1 MTSLVTSEPN
11 AEMSTDTLEIES
23 GNPRRGG
30 GEKESNAAK
39 MASEPLAPQ
48 QGAQVWMA
56 SKSGLLGSKRV
67 LSFGLMSLFTTA
79 IVVGMSIYVVH
90 NNEFR
95 TKGGKLIDN
104 AGNEVST
111 AASETEVELSY
122 TGLTDNGTTGCV
134 TLAPFPVPPPPP
146 APRRAQTRTRTCRA
160 HTRMFHSRV

>member
-1 MTSLVTSEPN
+1 MILKPIQKFTSIFIHKVLSPLIFAKLMASLVTSEPN

-23 GNPRRGG
+23 GTPRRG
-30 GEKESNAAK
+30 GEKESSESPSFIRTKRVAK
-39 MASEPLAPQ
+39 S
-48 QGAQVWMA
+48 V
-56 SKSGLLGSKRV
+56 LGSKRV

-122 TGLTDNGTTGCV
+122 AGLTDNV
-134 TLAPFPVPPPPP
+134 LINLKRINV
-146 APRRAQTRTRTCRA
+146 QT
-160 HTRMFHSRV
+160 